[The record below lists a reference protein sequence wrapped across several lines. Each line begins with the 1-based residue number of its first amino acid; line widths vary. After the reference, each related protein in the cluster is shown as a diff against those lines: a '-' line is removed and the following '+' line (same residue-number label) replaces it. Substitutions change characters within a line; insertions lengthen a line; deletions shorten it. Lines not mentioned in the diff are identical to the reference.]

1 MANTQNQYDIPKTK
15 IFSAYDTSFLS
26 GDSPV
31 THDINATLVRNG
43 FDGFIDNFGS
53 GDLIYSVSEDGTTF
67 NDDIYLPSGAQDS
80 LRAFSIDSIKITW
93 VADTKY
99 ELRVV

>member
-1 MANTQNQYDIPKTK
+1 MTLQNQYQIPKDK
-15 IFSAYDTSFLS
+15 IFSAYDTSFVT

-31 THDINATLVRNG
+31 THDIKTTLVRG
-43 FDGFIDNFGS
+43 GIDGFIDNFGA
-53 GDLIYSVSEDGTTF
+53 GDLIYAVSSDGTTF
-67 NDDIYLPSGAQDS
+67 NDDIYLPAGASDDLRS
-80 LRAFSIDSIKITW
+80 LSIDKIKITW